1 MKKRI
6 TILCTDPT
14 HPVNQPLRAWVE
26 GNSRD
31 ADLEIEICRDCGDL
45 RGGDFLFLV
54 SCHQIIRKPVR
65 DLFRYTLVLHASDL
79 PAGRGMSPHIWQI
92 LGGARNL
99 TLSLL
104 NAEDELDSGDIWS
117 QLSFEVEA
125 HELYDEING
134 KLFNAELQLMDWA
147 LANCDVVTPRKQSG
161 DSSFFRKRVPA
172 DSQIDPRRPL
182 VDSFDLLRVAD
193 PQRYPAWFEHLGHR
207 FTIRI
212 ERA

>member
-6 TILCTDPT
+6 SILCTDQT
-14 HPVNQPLRAWVE
+14 HPVNQPLQVWVDRRAKDV
-26 GNSRD
+26 GL
-31 ADLEIEICRDCGDL
+31 AIELCRDWREL
-45 RGGDFLFLV
+45 SGGDFLFLV
-54 SCHQIIRKPVR
+54 SCHQIVRKPVR
-65 DLFRYTLVLHASDL
+65 DQFRYTLVLHASDL

-92 LGGARNL
+92 LGGARRL

-125 HELYDEING
+125 HELHDEINR
-134 KLFNAELQLMDWA
+134 KLFDAELRLMDWA
-147 LANCDVVTPRKQSG
+147 LENCNLVTPRKQFG
-161 DSSFFRKRVPA
+161 DPSFYRKRSPA
-172 DSQIDPRRPL
+172 DSQIDPHLPL
-182 VDSFDLLRVAD
+182 ADSFDLLRVAD
-193 PQRYPAWFEHLGHR
+193 PQRYPAWFEHLGRR